1 MNLSEL
7 IKSLTDYKL
16 NQLQDKEILGV
27 TSDSRKVQQ
36 GWLFVAVR
44 GSQQDGHFFL
54 LDATLRGAVA
64 LIVEDPHNVPAEFIG
79 VVIRVKNGREALDRL
94 ASAFY
99 EDPSKELFML
109 GVTGTNGKTSITYLI
124 EHILNQ
130 HQVPAAVIG
139 TIDHHFQDKKY
150 STSMT
155 TPDPV
160 ALQSRLQDFKLAG
173 AKAVTMEV
181 SSHALDQHRVDG
193 VHFNT
198 VIFSNMTRDH
208 LDYHHTMDNYFQA
221 KQRLFQDLLWW
232 TWKMPSFAI
241 VNVDDPYGR
250 RLQVAGSSILFTYG
264 QRDSDFQWTMKQM
277 NFDGTQFE
285 LVTSLG
291 THLVNLPMMGVH
303 NIQNAV
309 AAMAACFTAGVRLAD
324 AAASLESFAGV
335 PGRLEKVISNSTG
348 NEKKVHVFVD
358 YAHTPD
364 ALERVLQTL
373 KDIRHL
379 QKMKSKIRVVFGCG
393 GDRDGGKRP
402 LMASIAEKH
411 ADQVIVTD
419 DNPRTE
425 SAEKIFQDIKNGF
438 QNPEKVQ
445 FEHDRRKAIAIAIQQ
460 SEDQDVILIAG
471 KGHENYQIVGTQ
483 IIPMSDLQMA
493 KELLP

>member
-27 TSDSRKVQQ
+27 TSDSRKIQQ

-64 LIVEDPHNVPAEFIG
+64 LIVEDPQNVPAEFIG
-79 VVIRVKNGREALDRL
+79 VVIRVKDGREALDRL
-94 ASAFY
+94 ASCFY
-99 EDPSKELFML
+99 GDPSRDLFMF

-124 EHILNQ
+124 EHILN
-130 HQVPAAVIG
+130 HHRVPTAVIG
-139 TIDHHFQDKKY
+139 TIDHHFEDQKFP
-150 STSMT
+150 TTMT

-160 ALQSRLQDFKLAG
+160 SLQSRLHEFKQAG
-173 AKAVTMEV
+173 AKAVAMEV

-208 LDYHHTMDNYFQA
+208 LDYHHTMKNYFHA

-232 TWKMPSFAI
+232 TWKIPSFAI
-241 VNVDDPYGR
+241 VNVDDSYGR
-250 RLQVAGSSILFTYG
+250 RLQVAGSSVMLTYG
-264 QRDSDFQWTMKQM
+264 QRDSDFQWTKKEMTFQ
-277 NFDGTQFE
+277 GTKFE
-285 LVTSLG
+285 LVTTLG
-291 THLVNLPMMGVH
+291 TYQVSLPMMGLH

-309 AAMAACFTAGVRLAD
+309 AALAASFTAGVKLTDGVSA
-324 AAASLESFAGV
+324 LETFPGV
-335 PGRLEKVISNSTG
+335 PGRLQKVSSENSTHSK
-348 NEKKVHVFVD
+348 NVHVFVD

-373 KDIRHL
+373 QEIRK
-379 QKMKSKIRVVFGCG
+379 QQRSKSKIRVVFGCG
-393 GDRDGGKRP
+393 GDRDSGKRP
-402 LMASIAEKH
+402 LMALIAEKN

-425 SAEKIFQDIKNGF
+425 NADKIFDDIRTGF
-438 QNPEKVQ
+438 QKPQTIV
-445 FEHDRRKAIAIAIQQ
+445 FEHDRRKAIAFAIQQ
-460 SEDQDVILIAG
+460 SEDEDVVLIAG
-471 KGHENYQIVGTQ
+471 KGHENYQILGTEV
-483 IIPMSDLQMA
+483 IPMSDVQMA
-493 KELLP
+493 KELLQ